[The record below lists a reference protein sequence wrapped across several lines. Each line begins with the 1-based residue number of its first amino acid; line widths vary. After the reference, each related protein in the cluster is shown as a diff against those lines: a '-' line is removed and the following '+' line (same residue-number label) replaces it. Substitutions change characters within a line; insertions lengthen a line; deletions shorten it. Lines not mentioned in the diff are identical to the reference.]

1 LYLKA
6 NALNAGYRNPRF
18 FATRSISSKPVAAS
32 HGPCRLLE
40 TQRGIFRGSSF
51 RMMEITRLSEYRH
64 DGHIGPRED
73 LNGKW
78 DCTHWCAG
86 GVPDTWVD
94 VLQAMLAT

>member
-1 LYLKA
+1 M
-6 NALNAGYRNPRF
+6 F
-18 FATRSISSKPVAAS
+18 
-32 HGPCRLLE
+32 E
-40 TQRGIFRGSSF
+40 TQMEIFRGSSF

-86 GVPDTWVD
+86 GIPDTWVD

>member
-1 LYLKA
+1 
-6 NALNAGYRNPRF
+6 
-18 FATRSISSKPVAAS
+18 
-32 HGPCRLLE
+32 
-40 TQRGIFRGSSF
+40 
-51 RMMEITRLSEYRH
+51 MMEITRLSEYRH